1 MSLSDMSTP
10 VLQASGDAS
19 KGKPGPA
26 LRKSCHFCRS
36 RKIRCSGQSICS
48 ACRERN
54 IECSYRVGGPK
65 GRPRGPSRTSTE
77 ENSGLKSG
85 TLTPNL
91 ESTQWR
97 GGSPPKNSAYFDNID
112 GQQAPDR
119 TVANNLQAMF
129 NRLLGDHSDGTVH
142 HSNLVIDAFG
152 KQIPRGIKS
161 TKYGGSPQSLNSVPV
176 GKPISYEGL
185 FFILAQELI
194 EMLALRFSDLGCHQL
209 EAGRSRYFQK
219 SFMVSFLVLH
229 ITSLHTSPPHIK
241 FHPIEH
247 RTLCVTSNTNTQ
259 R

>member
-1 MSLSDMSTP
+1 MSLSDMSVP
-10 VLQASGDAS
+10 VLQGSGDVS

-65 GRPRGPSRTSTE
+65 GRPRGPSRTLTDE
-77 ENSGLKSG
+77 PSGLRSG
-85 TLTPNL
+85 TLTPNV
-91 ESTQWR
+91 EATQWR
-97 GGSPPKNSAYFDNID
+97 GGSPPKNSAYFDNLD
-112 GQQAPDR
+112 GHQGSDR
-119 TVANNLQAMF
+119 TVANNLQSMF
-129 NRLLGDHSDGTVH
+129 NRLLGDRGDGTVH

-152 KQIPRGIKS
+152 KQIPPMNTS
-161 TKYGGSPQSLNSVPV
+161 KYGGSPQSASTMPV

-219 SFMVSFLVLH
+219 SFMVSF
-229 ITSLHTSPPHIK
+229 
-241 FHPIEH
+241 FF
-247 RTLCVTSNTNTQ
+247 
-259 R
+259 

>member
-1 MSLSDMSTP
+1 MSLSDMS
-10 VLQASGDAS
+10 VSGLQGSGDVS
-19 KGKPGPA
+19 KSKPGPA

-77 ENSGLKSG
+77 EASSLKTG
-85 TLTPNL
+85 TSTPNI

-112 GQQAPDR
+112 GHQTSDR
-119 TVANNLQAMF
+119 SVADNLQSMF
-129 NRLLGDHSDGTVH
+129 SRLLGDRSDTTVH
-142 HSNLVIDAFG
+142 HSNLVVDAFG
-152 KQIPRGIKS
+152 KQVPRGVQS
-161 TKYGGSPQSLNSVPV
+161 TKYGGSPQNTSSAQI

-209 EAGRSRYFQK
+209 EAGRSRYFHK
-219 SFMVSFLVLH
+219 SFMVSWLMQWIFVLP
-229 ITSLHTSPPHIK
+229 S
-241 FHPIEH
+241 
-247 RTLCVTSNTNTQ
+247 VN
-259 R
+259 